1 MPDPLTLPLTGTTV
15 VVTTV
20 ITFTGIVQWFRSY
33 SHLTAG
39 NADAAGVLIARKMD
53 GRHYHEV
60 DIGCGRGPA
69 DVNTQLVKVIY
80 DEKTKA
86 VLAAE
91 AEESRNPPDEATR
104 RAIRAGGGL
113 VVFR

>member
-1 MPDPLTLPLTGTTV
+1 MLDPLTLPLTGTV
-15 VVTTV
+15 IVVTTV
-20 ITFTGIVQWFRSY
+20 ITFAEIIDWFRAHR
-33 SHLTAG
+33 HLTAG

-53 GRHYHEV
+53 GTDYHGI
-60 DIGCGRGPA
+60 DIGCGPA
-69 DVNTQLVKVIY
+69 DVNTQLIKVIY

-91 AEESRNPPDEATR
+91 AEESGNPPDEATR